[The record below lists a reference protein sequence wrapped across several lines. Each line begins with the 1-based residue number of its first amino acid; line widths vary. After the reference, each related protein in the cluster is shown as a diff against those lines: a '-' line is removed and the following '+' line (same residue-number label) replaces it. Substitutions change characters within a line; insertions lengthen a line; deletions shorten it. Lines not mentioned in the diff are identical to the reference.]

1 MKKENLLIG
10 NGINLTVSDYFK
22 NNQVAWRIKKML
34 PTAFD
39 FFEFQYNVAFLKDL
53 EENFDFD
60 NYTKGIED
68 LLYDCF
74 KLIIEKRKH
83 EYFNKLT
90 KNKFYELLTLLKKLF
105 INALFVED
113 NKLIELELP
122 ELIVQEVKSYNN
134 VFSLNYYEF
143 WDESNITNHLHGKLH
158 YQPFNRDDFGIDENK
173 IDTDIDYAFTID
185 QMLTC
190 YYYFPITNLDEL
202 IMLPL
207 RYHVDK
213 KQVMDFQQK
222 YRVNGFIIHERF
234 EEVQNRKLY
243 SELDSLNSIS
253 VFGVSPF
260 GDEYLL
266 SKLSKIR
273 EVTIYIYDINN
284 NITEVEAWKNRV
296 SHAILKDS
304 INFGSDYND

>member
-60 NYTKGIED
+60 NYPKSIED

-143 WDESNITNHLHGKLH
+143 WDERNITNHLHGKLH
-158 YQPFNRDDFGIDENK
+158 YQPYDREDFGIDDKKME
-173 IDTDIDYAFTID
+173 TDIDYAFTID
-185 QMLTC
+185 QMLTG
-190 YYYFPITNLDEL
+190 YYYFPITNFDEL
-202 IMLPL
+202 IMLPI
-207 RYHVDK
+207 RYSVDK
-213 KQVMDFQQK
+213 KQALDFQQK
-222 YRVNGFIIHERF
+222 YRVDGFIIHDRF
-234 EEVQNRKLY
+234 EEIKNRKLY
-243 SELDSLNSIS
+243 SELENLSSIS

-266 SKLSKIR
+266 NILSKVP
-273 EVTIYIYDINN
+273 EVIIYIY
-284 NITEVEAWKNRV
+284 NITNNLAEVEAWKEKV
-296 SHAILKDS
+296 SHAVLIDS
-304 INFGSDYND
+304 SRFGSE